1 MFIVEKRP
9 KSVVAEA
16 YRTLRTN
23 VQYSAFDR
31 EIKTILVTS
40 SEVKEGKSTICG
52 NMALSFSKNE
62 KKVLLIDCD
71 LRKPSLHKMFNVS
84 NVKGLADVLIGAEG
98 LNETIQ
104 KYSNNLD
111 ILTSG
116 TIPPNPAEMLGS
128 KAMSELLEVLKNKYD
143 TIILDST
150 PIRVVSDAQILAT
163 KVDGTILVVK
173 RDITKI
179 EAVKDSKNLL
189 HKVGANIIG
198 NILNGIDS
206 PTRKNRSYYSN
217 EEITV
222 KA

>member
-1 MFIVEKRP
+1 MLIVEKKP

-23 VQYSAFDR
+23 VQYSGFDK

-40 SEVKEGKSTICG
+40 SEAKEGKSTISG
-52 NMALSFSKNE
+52 NIAVSFSKNE
-62 KKVLLIDCD
+62 KKVILIDCD

-84 NVKGLADVLIGAEG
+84 NVKGLSEVLIGTEE

-104 KYSNNLD
+104 EYSNNLD

-116 TIPPNPAEMLGS
+116 TIPPNPSEMLGS
-128 KAMSELLEVLKNKYD
+128 KSMSALLEVLKNKYD
-143 TIILDST
+143 TIILDSA
-150 PIRVVSDAQILAT
+150 PIRVVTDAQILAT

-173 RDITKI
+173 RDSTKI
-179 EAVKDSKNLL
+179 DAVKDSKNLL
-189 HKVGANIIG
+189 NKVGANIIG
-198 NILNGIDS
+198 SILNGTDIPSRRD
-206 PTRKNRSYYSN
+206 RSYYSN